1 MYHKYVVVS
10 SKKRSIKWHLLF
22 QLFLHVKFLGILGG
36 GIGNLVVNQEIILL
50 RELIADLKQ
59 SVFEHQILSH
69 FTGLHVVWQ
78 FCEEASKKSRIKIFK
93 CTCRALVVP
102 LAPPCR

>member
-78 FCEEASKKSRIKIFK
+78 FCE
-93 CTCRALVVP
+93 
-102 LAPPCR
+102 

>member
-22 QLFLHVKFLGILGG
+22 LHVKFLGILGG
-36 GIGNLVVNQEIILL
+36 GIGNLVMNQEIILL

-59 SVFEHQILSH
+59 SVLEHQILSH

-78 FCEEASKKSRIKIFK
+78 FCE
-93 CTCRALVVP
+93 
-102 LAPPCR
+102 